1 MYYLGL
7 KASADQGE
15 KFPAGPPLCKHENHC
30 GKKLP
35 ELRLPECTPIPPIQ
49 PAGRRPP
56 PIVPRFTPLPELFSA
71 ILQTRNASPD
81 TGAQTANELQ
91 HQPLSEAAN
100 RRSLIVEH
108 FEHGVKFGDLQQV
121 LDPLAQTKQFQL
133 AAVIGYGRE
142 TGNHFSN
149 PRAIDVGNLTQV
161 DQNFLFA
168 LVS

>member
-1 MYYLGL
+1 MLRGVETWR
-7 KASADQGE
+7 DEVE
-15 KFPAGPPLCKHENHC
+15 KIPAAPPLCKYENHR

-35 ELRLPECTPIPPIQ
+35 ELRLPECTPVPPIQ
-49 PAGRRPP
+49 PAGGRPP
-56 PIVPRFTPLPELFSA
+56 LIVPRFTPLPELFSA

-81 TGAQTANELQ
+81 AGAQSANELQ

-142 TGNHFSN
+142 TGNHFSD
-149 PRAIDVGNLTQV
+149 PRAVDVGNLTQV